1 MSKQVGIL
9 SNFVAFSQY
18 PNFHNKI
25 LSYRDMK
32 NKLDG
37 YTFLIF
43 LVTLSKC
50 VEGVEEGIE
59 IFVSSAASW
68 L

>member
-1 MSKQVGIL
+1 MDLKT
-9 SNFVAFSQY
+9 
-18 PNFHNKI
+18 I

-32 NKLDG
+32 NKRDG
-37 YTFLIF
+37 NRFLLF
-43 LVTLSKC
+43 LLALSKC

-59 IFVSSAASW
+59 LFVSSAASW